1 MEITLD
7 LSSELLS
14 ILDDLAKELGTD
26 RSGAVA
32 ELLRRYELA
41 TGYLELAETNKKEAE
56 LLLPTWTARVPEVKG
71 NYYP

>member
-26 RSGAVA
+26 HSGAVA

-56 LLLPTWTARVPEVKG
+56 LLLPEVKG